1 MNIQASSVISLA
13 LQMSD
18 DSIHRIVDSDLY
30 FNEINLHCYDNPA
43 KYGNIG
49 VCVAK
54 IGAGDVASFH
64 NGNLRD
70 FVFQNSTAGSN
81 ALIVAVGTLKR

>member
-1 MNIQASSVISLA
+1 MYQSSSVISLA
-13 LQMSD
+13 LQLSD
-18 DSIHRIVDSDLY
+18 DNIHKIIHDDLF
-30 FNEINLHCYDNPA
+30 FNEINLHCYDNSCR
-43 KYGNIG
+43 YGNIG
-49 VCVAK
+49 TCTAQ

-70 FVFQNSTAGSN
+70 FVFQNAAAGSN